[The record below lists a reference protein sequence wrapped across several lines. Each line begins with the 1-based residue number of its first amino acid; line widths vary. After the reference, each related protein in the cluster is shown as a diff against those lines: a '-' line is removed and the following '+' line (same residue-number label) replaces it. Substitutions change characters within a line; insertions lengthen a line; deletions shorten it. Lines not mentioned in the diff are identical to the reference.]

1 MAMHSLGELKPAWR
15 TRDIKTGHVS
25 PWDREWC
32 YHFQNGGY
40 DTIEWVEIQLTSSE
54 QRAAVLA
61 ALVSIHVPGERIEE
75 GIRVF
80 GFVPVGKAVGYLDA
94 L

>member
-1 MAMHSLGELKPAWR
+1 MYGLGVLTPAWR
-15 TRDIKTGHVS
+15 TRDIKTGYVS
-25 PWDREWC
+25 PWDKEWFH
-32 YHFQNGGY
+32 HFRNDGY

-61 ALVSIHVPGERIEE
+61 ALVSIHVPGERIEQ
-75 GIRVF
+75 GVRIF
-80 GFVPVGKAVGYLDA
+80 GYVPVGKAVSYLDA